1 MTDKQLPI
9 EIESQSACETK
20 VKLWTFG
27 ADTVV
32 AAGQRLRSNKLNV
45 LGLLNCGKE

>member
-9 EIESQSACETK
+9 EIESLL

-45 LGLLNCGKE
+45 LGLLNGGK